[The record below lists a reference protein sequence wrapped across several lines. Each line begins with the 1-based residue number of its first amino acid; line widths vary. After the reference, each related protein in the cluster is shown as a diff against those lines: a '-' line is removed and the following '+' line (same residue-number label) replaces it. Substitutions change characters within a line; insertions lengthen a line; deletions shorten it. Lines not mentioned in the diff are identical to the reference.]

1 MSSLYTHIA
10 IVGSKKHEAVDG
22 NHVIGLQFR

>member
-10 IVGSKKHEAVDG
+10 IVGSNMHLAVG
-22 NHVIGLQFR
+22 VNQVIDVDFR